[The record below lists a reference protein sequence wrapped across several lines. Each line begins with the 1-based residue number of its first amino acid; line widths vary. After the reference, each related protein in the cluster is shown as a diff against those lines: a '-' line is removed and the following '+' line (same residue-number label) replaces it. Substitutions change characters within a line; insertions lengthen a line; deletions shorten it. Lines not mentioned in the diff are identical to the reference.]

1 MRWFKALLTLL
12 TVGFVLSACS
22 PSETDQRKAFIGF
35 LQNDVLSQ
43 KSMRVPR
50 PDAEKQK
57 SFGDY
62 ARAYAI
68 ITDFH
73 GRMDESVAKPMQETL
88 AKAMPRSIAEVVE
101 RRADIAT
108 VRAGFARMKDALEQ
122 SVAKAEQDKAALKL
136 PYDLAPVYAAAFD
149 KLVTKPVAVFR
160 DIFPTTDDAFA
171 AILGVA
177 DLIETNRAKVAF
189 SGSQIQVKDP
199 ALQTRLQQALNSMN
213 GKQSAMA
220 AAQQKLR
227 QLAYGG

>member
-1 MRWFKALLTLL
+1 MRWFRALLTLL
-12 TVGFVLSACS
+12 TIGFALSACS
-22 PSETDQRKAFIGF
+22 PSETDQRKAFISF

-62 ARAYAI
+62 AKAYAI

-73 GRMDESVAKPMQETL
+73 GRMDESVAKPMQEAL
-88 AKAMPRSIAEVVE
+88 AKTMPRSIVEVVE
-101 RRADIAT
+101 RKADIAT

-122 SVAKAEQDKAALKL
+122 SAAKAEQDKAALKL
-136 PYDLAPVYAAAFD
+136 PDDLAPVYAAAFD

-160 DIFPTTDDAFA
+160 EIFPTTDDAFA

-177 DLIETNRAKVAF
+177 ELIEANRAKVQF

-199 ALQTRLQQALNSMN
+199 ALLTRLQQALNAMN